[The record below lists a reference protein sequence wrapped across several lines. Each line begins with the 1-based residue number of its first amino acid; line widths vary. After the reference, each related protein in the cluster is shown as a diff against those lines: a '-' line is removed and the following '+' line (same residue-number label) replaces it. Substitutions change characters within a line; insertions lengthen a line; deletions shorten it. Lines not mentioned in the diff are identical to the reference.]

1 MVWKPIQ
8 QDLGLAAATEGMS
21 LMTLAFLVWES
32 KYILMHQVK
41 SRKRGKE
48 KVRGHVKMM
57 SSFPLTT
64 QAPNTG
70 AQKLQAGLN
79 MHSPEPHCPPR
90 KNSMSS
96 LCYVLYWLIKMTEK
110 SLEKLL

>member
-8 QDLGLAAATEGMS
+8 QDLGLAAETEGMS

-32 KYILMHQVK
+32 KYILMHQAK

-70 AQKLQAGLN
+70 AQKLQAGLK
-79 MHSPEPHCPPR
+79 MHRAPLPPR
-90 KNSMSS
+90 KHSMSS
-96 LCYVLYWLIKMTEK
+96 LCYVLHWLIEMTEK